1 MKYLEDVNL
10 LKATVFFDGK
20 ESYTFNFNKPKRA
33 PNPYVFRGDHDSF
46 VKFLMGIKAKD
57 EKTYPNSVRGERYA
71 DIATEIEDG
80 TDKNIYVWEHDFM
93 RYIKKVNETEDT
105 VQRDFNVLQQ
115 KVDSLFKWNKLINYR
130 IALSLSYNPDPDWGY
145 VLGFSIASLGFIPV
159 GRLEEFSLATEKA
172 LLLIKAFCKAH
183 PEVNVK

>member
-33 PNPYVFRGDHDSF
+33 PNPYVFRGDHDAF

-71 DIATEIEDG
+71 DIATEIENG
-80 TDKNIYVWEHDFM
+80 SDKNIYVWERDFM
-93 RYIKKVNETEDT
+93 KYIKKTNEADDSLLK
-105 VQRDFNVLQQ
+105 DFRLLQ
-115 KVDSLFKWNKLINYR
+115 KNVDSLFRWSRFDNYR
-130 IALSLSYNPDPDWGY
+130 VELFLSDAFENGW
-145 VLGFSIASLGFIPV
+145 VLEFSIASV
-159 GRLEEFSLATEKA
+159 GTLLVSKLEEFSFSVDKA
-172 LLLIKAFCKAH
+172 LLLIGAFLKKH
-183 PEVNVK
+183 PEVKIK